1 MKERRNEGEHGGCIY
16 ENTIIKPVE
25 IVLRRGKEDRG
36 GTRQGVNLRYIVNIY
51 VNIIIYPP
59 VQRLYDT
66 KVFFKKLKK
75 EKKKENKYSETTGIP
90 FHKQDKH

>member
-36 GTRQGVNLRYIVNIY
+36 GTRQGVKLRYIVNIY
-51 VNIIIYPP
+51 VNITMYPL
-59 VQRLYDT
+59 VQLLYAD
-66 KVFFKKLKK
+66 KKQKFKKEIHSPMYWQNNYLKM
-75 EKKKENKYSETTGIP
+75 NVRQS
-90 FHKQDKH
+90 